1 MNSTQ
6 DNFIQKEQEKQYNML
21 CEGKLVKS
29 ATHQREQILCECG
42 CVLSRA
48 NMKKHKKTMKHQK
61 LLESYNN

>member
-21 CEGKLVKS
+21 CEGKLKKS

-42 CVLSRA
+42 ATLSKR
-48 NMKKHKKTMKHQK
+48 KLTRHKKSMKHQK
-61 LLESYNN
+61 WLNNNN